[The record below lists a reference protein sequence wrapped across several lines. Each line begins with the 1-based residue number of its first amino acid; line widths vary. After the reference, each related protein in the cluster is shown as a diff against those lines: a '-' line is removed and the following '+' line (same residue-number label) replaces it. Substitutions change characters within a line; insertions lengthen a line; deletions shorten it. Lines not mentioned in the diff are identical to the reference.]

1 MKGKT
6 ALIVLVAVVATAA
19 SVFVGTMAI
28 TRSVSGTRVASAST
42 ESAPGEIESTGT
54 EVAELVADL
63 EEAVSK
69 DAVTSD
75 DRDPMVKHVAAPTP
89 PPTTSSGETAAPR
102 PTMPRYTVTALI
114 LDDTDPM
121 AILKLGGETITV
133 RIGSEIKGGTVASIT
148 EDGVTLEGPAG
159 TRTYTR

>member
-75 DRDPMVKHVAAPTP
+75 DRDPMVKHVARPAP
-89 PPTTSSGETAAPR
+89 PPATSSGETPAPR
-102 PTMPRYTVTALI
+102 PTMPRYTVTAVI
-114 LDDTDPM
+114 LDADPM
-121 AILKLGGETITV
+121 AILKLGSETITV
-133 RIGSEIKGGTVASIT
+133 KIGSEIKGGIVTSIT

-159 TRTYTR
+159 TRTYSR